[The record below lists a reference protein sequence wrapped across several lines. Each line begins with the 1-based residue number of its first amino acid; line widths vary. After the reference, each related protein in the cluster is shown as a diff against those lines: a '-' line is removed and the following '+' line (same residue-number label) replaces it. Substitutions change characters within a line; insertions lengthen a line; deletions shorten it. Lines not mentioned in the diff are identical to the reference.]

1 MAEEIKTSVPLIDRV
16 IELQPARLI
25 NVEGYTYVDK
35 DKTITM
41 FKPPVASTIEIHT
54 LSGLVG
60 LLEENV
66 ENFENIDGASF
77 VVHVEAYDEVSLIA
91 TSSDVFGRRAQPV
104 KVKALKPER
113 AFSFNAYMPQE
124 EFVIALRSLFVQTLQ
139 LELLAEVAGNL
150 AKETEIRQ
158 EDDGFTQ
165 RVTAKDGVVRLKEV
179 TVKPRVTLQP
189 FRTFLEVEQP
199 EGEYIFRVQHDERKG
214 NLCALFEADGG
225 LWKLKS
231 LDLVKGWL
239 KNALSG
245 SANET
250 VNNLRVIA

>member
-1 MAEEIKTSVPLIDRV
+1 MAEEIKTNVQLIDRV
-16 IELQPARLI
+16 IELQPARLF
-25 NVEGYTYVDK
+25 NVGGFDYIDK
-35 DKTITM
+35 DKAVSM
-41 FKPPVASTIEIHT
+41 FKPPVPKTIEIHT

-66 ENFENIDGASF
+66 ERFGSIDGASF
-77 VVHVEAYDEVSLIA
+77 VVHVEAYDQVSLIA
-91 TSSDVFGRRAQPV
+91 TSSDVFGWRMQPV
-104 KVKALKPER
+104 KVTALEPEKTF
-113 AFSFNAYMPQE
+113 AFNTYVPQE
-124 EFVIALRSLFVQTLQ
+124 EFVIALRSLFVQTWQ
-139 LELLAEVAGNL
+139 LDQLAELAGNL

-199 EGEYIFRVQHDERKG
+199 DGEYIFRVQHDERRG

-231 LDLVKGWL
+231 LDNVKGWL
-239 KNALSG
+239 KNALAASDN
-245 SANET
+245 AV
-250 VNNLRVIA
+250 VNGLKVIA